1 MGSVPVNDENLG
13 VHPGGK
19 HSSSDEIF
27 AIEQPTGR
35 QSILRQTEN
44 LPNKTVPKG
53 GKVYIWLGVRTQ
65 QNGYSGSI
73 NTSIMLKTC
82 IFYIGLINVSFSFN
96 LICCF

>member
-13 VHPGGK
+13 VHRGGK
-19 HSSSDEIF
+19 RTSSSDDIF

-53 GKVYIWLGVRTQ
+53 GKVSLEEVKKHNCCYSDLP
-65 QNGYSGSI
+65 NGIIQALTLCNCNYVKNMHI
-73 NTSIMLKTC
+73 L
-82 IFYIGLINVSFSFN
+82 
-96 LICCF
+96 

>member
-19 HSSSDEIF
+19 NNSASDDIF

-53 GKVYIWLGVRTQ
+53 GKVYIWLGGRTQ
-65 QNGYSGSI
+65 QNGYRGP
-73 NTSIMLKTC
+73 KTQ
-82 IFYIGLINVSFSFN
+82 LLLS
-96 LICCF
+96 